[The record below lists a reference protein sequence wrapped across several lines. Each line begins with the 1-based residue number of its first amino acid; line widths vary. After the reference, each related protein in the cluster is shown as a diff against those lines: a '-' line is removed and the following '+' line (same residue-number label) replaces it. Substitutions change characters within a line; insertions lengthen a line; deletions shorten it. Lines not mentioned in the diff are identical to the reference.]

1 MEAITMNATPMLIV
15 LAASFAVLTFTAI
28 GGGPPSP
35 IRSAEAAGNGRVDGF
50 MPGGYRVQI
59 TSVTDGD
66 TFRIDANPW
75 IKMPELARISVRVDG
90 IDTPE
95 KGGNANCEQERRNA
109 AAATAFTKRMLLE
122 SGNQVALT
130 GVRWDKY
137 GGRILAKVELANGED
152 LSAKMIEMGY
162 AMPYDGK
169 GAKTDW
175 CAARPAAIRPK

>member
-1 MEAITMNATPMLIV
+1 MTETPMLIV
-15 LAASFAVLTFTAI
+15 LAASAAVLTFTAI

-35 IRSAEAAGNGRVDGF
+35 IRSAEASDNGPADGF
-50 MPGGYRVQI
+50 MPGGYQVEI

-66 TFRIDANPW
+66 TFRIDARPW

-95 KGGNANCEQERRNA
+95 KNAKTCEQERRNA
-109 AAATAFTKRMLLE
+109 AAATAFTKRMLLA
-122 SGNQVALT
+122 SGNQAVLT
-130 GVRWDKY
+130 DVRWDKY
-137 GGRILAKVELANGED
+137 GGRILAKVELTNGED

-175 CAARPAAIRPK
+175 CAARPAAIRAK